1 MDSVNSRFDIRR
13 CVIFTTL
20 RPCSPACVL
29 NFDAMPDPGLADLKR
44 RRRVASRAL
53 LADARVTVAS
63 PDQRERPPQF
73 SEKRRNLERE
83 PAVSVPVLAG
93 QVEPEPES
101 CCARLLRSISCKVDA
116 TVSLR

>member
-1 MDSVNSRFDIRR
+1 
-13 CVIFTTL
+13 
-20 RPCSPACVL
+20 
-29 NFDAMPDPGLADLKR
+29 MPDPGLADLKR

-53 LADARVTVAS
+53 LADARVT
-63 PDQRERPPQF
+63 
-73 SEKRRNLERE
+73 EKRRNLERK
-83 PAVSVPVLAG
+83 PVVSVPVLAV